1 MFEMKIW
8 WGNQCLLHVG
18 PQVPIHKLRKMNCP
32 VERESN
38 SEGHKRFVHDD
49 LFLSNRRH
57 SPRCGSSLISGHGG
71 PAGAVISYVL
81 EPGSNTCYY
90 SNLSMNPRIY
100 RRVLLGF
107 TSSTVHIACTYL
119 MVKFLWPFLRLF
131 SPPLYKAQWR
141 SPVGSTR
148 RQTWAGAKA
157 YIFTGPYCKIHMTS
171 FM

>member
-1 MFEMKIW
+1 M
-8 WGNQCLLHVG
+8 LHVG
-18 PQVPIHKLRKMNCP
+18 PQVPIHKLRKTNCP

-38 SEGHKRFVHDD
+38 SQGHKRFVHDG

-57 SPRCGSSLISGHGG
+57 SPRCGSSLIVGHGG

-90 SNLSMNPRIY
+90 SNLLMKPRSQ
-100 RRVLLGF
+100 RRELLGF

-131 SPPLYKAQWR
+131 SPPHVQGTMEKSCGVYQTSKLGQVSRPIYLQDHTAK
-141 SPVGSTR
+141 ST
-148 RQTWAGAKA
+148 
-157 YIFTGPYCKIHMTS
+157 
-171 FM
+171 